1 MKLSDIISE
10 KYIQIGLE
18 AKSKNDLI
26 EKMLM
31 LVSSHPAILDRAKL
45 RADVLKREKEMTTG
59 IGKNVALPHAK
70 TSAVSAP
77 LLGFAVLKREVEFA
91 SIDDEPVKLVFLLAT
106 PEQMLTQHLKL
117 LSRISRVIGS
127 DATREKLL
135 QAESSAEVVE
145 LFQLEEQSFPEI

>member
-18 AKSKNDLI
+18 AKLKNDLI

-31 LVSSHPAILDRAKL
+31 LAFTHPAVLDKAKL
-45 RADVLKREKEMTTG
+45 RSDVLKREKEMTTG

-77 LLGFAVLKREVEFA
+77 LLAFAVLKKEVEFA
-91 SIDDEPVKLVFLLAT
+91 AIDDEPVKLVFLLAT

-117 LSRISRVIGS
+117 LSRISRVVGS
-127 DATREKLL
+127 DAMREKLMR
-135 QAESSAEVVE
+135 AESPAEVVE